1 MLLGIMSKQAGIE
14 LCPEHKAA
22 VCGLCRHPLQSSL
35 GTHKKQILVGLD
47 GELYVLAI
55 SVDARFV
62 VVIRKR
68 TRIRR

>member
-1 MLLGIMSKQAGIE
+1 MLLGIMSKQTRIE

-22 VCGLCRHPLQSSL
+22 VCGLCCYPLQSSL

-47 GELYVLAI
+47 DECHVLVI
-55 SVDARFV
+55 SLDTRVV